1 MNSRYTLKSKNL
13 SISISNEL
21 LEKMYLAVKSH
32 YPNEF
37 GGLLI
42 GYYNND
48 NENLMIS
55 DIILPNIF
63 KSTPVFFE
71 RQTEDLHEKLDEFYK
86 NDPSMFY
93 VGEWHSHPNGG
104 TQPSQRDIK
113 AMIQIHENSKVA
125 IEKPILGIMSFNNKS
140 DNYKIQFHL
149 ITKNNIYTYEKN

>member
-1 MNSRYTLKSKNL
+1 MNSKYTLKSKNL
-13 SISISNEL
+13 SISISDEL
-21 LEKMYLAVKSH
+21 LEKMYLSVKPH

-48 NENLMIS
+48 NKNLVIS

-71 RQTEDLHEKLDEFYK
+71 RHTEDLHEKLEKFYTC
-86 NDPSMFY
+86 DPSKFY

-113 AMIQIHENSKVA
+113 AMIQIRENSKVA
-125 IEKPILGIMSFNNKS
+125 IEKPILGILSFNNKS
-140 DNYKIQFHL
+140 NDYKIRFHL